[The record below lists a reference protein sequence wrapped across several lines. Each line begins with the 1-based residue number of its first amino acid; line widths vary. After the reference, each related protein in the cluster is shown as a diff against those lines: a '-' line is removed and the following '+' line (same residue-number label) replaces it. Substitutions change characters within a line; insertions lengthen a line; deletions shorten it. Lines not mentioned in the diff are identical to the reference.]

1 MANRIPEN
9 TNVEAKLF
17 KFLYMKDLGIG
28 LSVLVI
34 VYFLSL
40 LNIIPA
46 QYTGYAY
53 LFALVYGV
61 ILVVRPFATNPKR
74 RNYRAL
80 AITMKKDRNTY
91 EEIPQQWVD
100 KYKEDKK
107 HGNVQTKRTYKDVI
121 NEQRKNEE
129 RANQ

>member
-34 VYFLSL
+34 VYFLSF

-107 HGNVQTKRTYKDVI
+107 HGNVQSKRTYKDVI

>member
-17 KFLYMKDLGIG
+17 KYLYMTDLGVS
-28 LSVLVI
+28 LSILGV
-34 VYFLSL
+34 VYFLTL

-46 QYTGYAY
+46 QFTGYAY
-53 LFALVYGV
+53 LFAIIYGI
-61 ILVVRPFATNPKR
+61 ILILRPFATNPKR

-80 AITMKKDRNTY
+80 AITLKKDRNTY

-100 KYKEDKK
+100 KYKEGKN
-107 HGNVQTKRTYKDVI
+107 HGNVQSKRTYKDII
-121 NEQRKNEE
+121 NERKSS
-129 RANQ
+129 

>member
-17 KFLYMKDLGIG
+17 KYLYMTDLGVS
-28 LSVLVI
+28 LSILGV
-34 VYFLSL
+34 VYFLTL

-46 QYTGYAY
+46 QFTGYAY
-53 LFALVYGV
+53 LFAIIYGI
-61 ILVVRPFATNPKR
+61 ILILRPFATNPKR

-80 AITMKKDRNTY
+80 AITIKKDRNTY

-100 KYKEDKK
+100 KYKEGKN
-107 HGNVQTKRTYKDVI
+107 HGNVQSKRTYKDII
-121 NEQRKNEE
+121 NEQKSS
-129 RANQ
+129 

>member
-17 KFLYMKDLGIG
+17 KYLYMTDLGVS
-28 LSVLVI
+28 LSILGV
-34 VYFLSL
+34 VYFLTL

-46 QYTGYAY
+46 QFTGYAY
-53 LFALVYGV
+53 LFAIIYGI
-61 ILVVRPFATNPKR
+61 ILILRPFATNPKR

-80 AITMKKDRNTY
+80 AITLKKDRNTY

-100 KYKEDKK
+100 KYKEGKN
-107 HGNVQTKRTYKDVI
+107 HGNVQSKRTYKDI
-121 NEQRKNEE
+121 IKEQKSS
-129 RANQ
+129 